1 MPDPAPRVAFDTNVL
16 FYSVDGRD
24 RSKQQR
30 CAGLLA
36 AAMDRGLGAV
46 PVQSLG
52 EFSSAVVR
60 KNVLTRQEAAS
71 AARDWATIFAPVTA
85 SPAAYDLA
93 LDWWSEERLAFWD
106 ALLVA
111 TVSKA
116 AVTALVSE
124 DMNDGAVFAAVE
136 IINPFTQELGARL
149 SAHGFEL

>member
-1 MPDPAPRVAFDTNVL
+1 
-16 FYSVDGRD
+16 
-24 RSKQQR
+24 
-30 CAGLLA
+30 
-36 AAMDRGLGAV
+36 MDRGLGAV
-46 PVQSLG
+46 PLQSLG

-71 AARDWATIFAPVTA
+71 AARDWATVFALVTA
-85 SPAAYDLA
+85 SPAAFDLA

-124 DMNDGAVFAAVE
+124 DMNDGAIFAAIE
-136 IINPFTQELGARL
+136 IINPFAKDLGVRL